1 MVQTVKIFQ
10 EDARIYTGYGLG
22 PLPDAIRAA
31 VTEEENGAFTLE
43 LIYPFDGF
51 NGDKLQPGNL
61 IFCKARPSDTT
72 GEPFRIYDVIESIN
86 RTISVK
92 CNHISYDAAYE
103 VFTGYPN
110 TSVTGIIAACDAL
123 NNYRLGNGFIRVWY
137 DGIDT
142 TDLIDL
148 NIGNIKMLSEMLSG
162 SGSLLEAF
170 GGQYR
175 YQYRPDLEREVI
187 YLCAR
192 RGVDRD
198 ISITYS
204 YNLMDFE
211 RERNNTEKV
220 STIIAYQEREMNGN
234 IQRLYEVFTED
245 PSAPLTRR
253 MLINVSD
260 RVAWGATRAEIKDAV
275 DEILNG
281 KDVTELFHS
290 ITAAVVPSIQFG
302 IDETKLDLCDTVLVK
317 YPELGVSERL
327 KITKVVYNVLTDHY
341 DSVELGDL
349 KKNVADTIAGIETK
363 QNGVEAYDGSVS

>member
-1 MVQTVKIFQ
+1 MKVFT
-10 EDARIYTGYGLG
+10 EDARIFTGYGLG
-22 PLPDAIRAA
+22 PLPDAISAA
-31 VTEEENGAFTLE
+31 VTEEENGEFTLK

-72 GEPFRIYDVIESIN
+72 GEPFRIYDVIEGID
-86 RTISVK
+86 RTMSVT

-103 VFTGYPN
+103 VFTGQVN
-110 TSVTGIIAACDAL
+110 TVVTGIVNACNAL

-142 TDLIDL
+142 TDPIEL

-175 YQYRPDLEREVI
+175 YQYRSDLEREVI

-198 ISITYS
+198 ISITYA
-204 YNLMDFE
+204 YNMTEFE

-220 STIIAYQEREMNGN
+220 STIIAYLERDNNGTME
-234 IQRLYEVFTED
+234 RVYEVFTED
-245 PSAPLTRR
+245 PSAPITRR

-260 RVAWGATRAEIKDAV
+260 KVAWGATRAEIEDAV
-275 DEILNG
+275 DEILAG
-281 KDVTELFHS
+281 RDVTELFHS
-290 ITAAVVPSIQFG
+290 INASVVPTIEFG

-327 KITKVVYNVLTDHY
+327 KVTKVVYNVLTDHY

-349 KKNVADTIAGIETK
+349 KKNVADTIAGIESK